1 MYWSVSSS
9 LKQVYRPPDTAVET
23 YAGLVRG
30 LTDHNHV
37 NVRKITQRCTARSA
51 PGTPCSM
58 DSSSLDNNENRL
70 GSNQYDTSGALA
82 CTPRRHSLQRYR
94 HARCLSP
101 SQVGVLSKLMDGS
114 SWFLARRLPSTY
126 PTQSCDEIRLSP
138 KTRVL
143 PSTPKL
149 CRKQWTREK
158 FCHGP
163 SIVAMCCQLT
173 FHRGGRSM

>member
-37 NVRKITQRCTARSA
+37 NVRKITQRCTAGSA

-101 SQVGVLSKLMDGS
+101 SEVGVLSKLMDGS

-143 PSTPKL
+143 PPTPKL

-163 SIVAMCCQLT
+163 SIVAMRCQLT